1 MDQLRRGFANRN
13 KLSDLV
19 VAHGFK
25 TVSTPIFK
33 ELKELFEEL

>member
-1 MDQLRRGFANRN
+1 MEQLRRGFANRH

-25 TVSTPIFK
+25 LSARPSSRS
-33 ELKELFEEL
+33 